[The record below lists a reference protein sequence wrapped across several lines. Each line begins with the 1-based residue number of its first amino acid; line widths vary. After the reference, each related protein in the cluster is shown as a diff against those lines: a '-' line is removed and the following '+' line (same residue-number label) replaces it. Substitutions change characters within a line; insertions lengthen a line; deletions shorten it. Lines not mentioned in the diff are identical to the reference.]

1 MKSIARYCFILA
13 MGLVGVASGVA
24 GAQDRPKALTAD
36 EASHGWK
43 LLFDGPM

>member
-24 GAQDRPKALTAD
+24 GAQDRPNK
-36 EASHGWK
+36 EVRINSVK
-43 LLFDGPM
+43 IERS